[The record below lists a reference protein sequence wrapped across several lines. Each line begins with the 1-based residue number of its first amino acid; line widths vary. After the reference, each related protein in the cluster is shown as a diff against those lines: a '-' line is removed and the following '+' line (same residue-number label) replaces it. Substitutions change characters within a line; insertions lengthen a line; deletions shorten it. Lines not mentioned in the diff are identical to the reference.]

1 MLCFFLENAATL
13 CIRLLQIRAGYM
25 ITDLIC
31 PPISFILSLVDGNIS
46 NIQRK
51 YKNVSSDKFIQ
62 KYILR
67 IMLSNIYSYLCV
79 NSNLIIV
86 ILVNR

>member
-1 MLCFFLENAATL
+1 
-13 CIRLLQIRAGYM
+13 M

-31 PPISFILSLVDGNIS
+31 PSISFILSFVDGNIS

-86 ILVNR
+86 ILVNRYYKFMP

>member
-1 MLCFFLENAATL
+1 
-13 CIRLLQIRAGYM
+13 M

-31 PPISFILSLVDGNIS
+31 PSISFILSFVDGKIS

-86 ILVNR
+86 ILVNRYYKFMP

>member
-1 MLCFFLENAATL
+1 
-13 CIRLLQIRAGYM
+13 M

-31 PPISFILSLVDGNIS
+31 PSISFILSFVDGNIS

-62 KYILR
+62 KYILQ

-86 ILVNR
+86 ILVNRYYKFMP